1 MSRRKWSDYLF
12 SFFALVVAVTFAS
25 CAPDTTVDTGRY
37 EEYATKD
44 GPDAATA
51 EAEPDEIDPDEIDP
65 DEIDPD
71 EPKRW
76 SEAERRQRAAQQAE
90 SRQRAAQQAESRQRA
105 AQQAEIER
113 RRQART
119 EQEAVTGFIN
129 GLSSGDF
136 FHTVP
141 KELGVNTE
149 TIIQAGIAEKV
160 SQELLDKLSATPEQE
175 IIIKRS
181 VARYDPTGTEIVFW
195 ADEEAFDI
203 DPIESGKKTIISG
216 DEQLWSW
223 RIKPLKAGEYFIILK
238 AVVEVRIQGSEK
250 EYPSRE
256 FVLFREKRR
265 VRGNLVYS
273 FRQFAANNPGIAI
286 SSVIGSGSLGG
297 LVGSFIARRQAELKA
312 EAESKRTV
320 GFAHTKATHKNG

>member
-25 CAPDTTVDTGRY
+25 CAPETGV
-37 EEYATKD
+37 ETDE
-44 GPDAATA
+44 PDAAM
-51 EAEPDEIDPDEIDP
+51 EIDPDEIDPDEIDPDEIDPDEIDP

-76 SEAERRQRAAQQAE
+76 SEAERRQRAAQQE
-90 SRQRAAQQAESRQRA
+90 
-105 AQQAEIER
+105 QAEIER

-256 FVLFREKRR
+256 LVLFREKRR